1 MTHCFSLLFPRS
13 LHVQYLL
20 CCSLWSGVPMRLA
33 AVLVWTCCK
42 KKKSRPQFFCIY
54 RRGLPWLYNE
64 PGGYVA
70 EMRSAPVT
78 SYMMQWWRWEGVNR
92 EEQLYSAVI
101 SPNRLSSISQSLPG
115 RVSNCNYGGDELLHN
130 NKKKTSHISGKYTWH
145 RDWVWKKYPFNKP
158 PITLWKS
165 SALQMGPDRYFHRV
179 YFPVCTS
186 NCGMPY

>member
-101 SPNRLSSISQSLPG
+101 SPNRLSSISKKVCRAGFPTAIMVEMS
-115 RVSNCNYGGDELLHN
+115 SSTTT
-130 NKKKTSHISGKYTWH
+130 KKKHRISRVNTPDTEIG
-145 RDWVWKKYPFNKP
+145 FE
-158 PITLWKS
+158 KS
-165 SALQMGPDRYFHRV
+165 TRLISLR
-179 YFPVCTS
+179 
-186 NCGMPY
+186 